1 MSYPKNM
8 AESSVL
14 WYSEKRRIVMV
25 EKNELTSYMNVTLL
39 LELFP
44 YAPLFRKQFFLL
56 NKIEILYKF
65 P

>member
-1 MSYPKNM
+1 MLAASL
-8 AESSVL
+8 AC
-14 WYSEKRRIVMV
+14 IVPIV
-25 EKNELTSYMNVTLL
+25 HTRTYDVRYIF
-39 LELFP
+39 ELFA

>member
-1 MSYPKNM
+1 MIHK
-8 AESSVL
+8 
-14 WYSEKRRIVMV
+14 
-25 EKNELTSYMNVTLL
+25 T
-39 LELFP
+39 ELFA